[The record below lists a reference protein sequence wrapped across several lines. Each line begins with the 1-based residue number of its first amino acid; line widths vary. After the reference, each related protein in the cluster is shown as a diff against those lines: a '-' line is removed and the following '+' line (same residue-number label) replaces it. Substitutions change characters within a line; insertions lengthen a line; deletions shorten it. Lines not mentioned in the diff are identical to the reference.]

1 MSSEEIRQLRDQLE
15 RMEDK
20 IDNLADIRWR
30 VIAHEV
36 IAGALVT
43 FAGLIAAFWALIK

>member
-1 MSSEEIRQLRDQLE
+1 MSEEELRAALA
-15 RMEDK
+15 RMEEK

-43 FAGLIAAFWALIK
+43 LSGLVAAFWALLK